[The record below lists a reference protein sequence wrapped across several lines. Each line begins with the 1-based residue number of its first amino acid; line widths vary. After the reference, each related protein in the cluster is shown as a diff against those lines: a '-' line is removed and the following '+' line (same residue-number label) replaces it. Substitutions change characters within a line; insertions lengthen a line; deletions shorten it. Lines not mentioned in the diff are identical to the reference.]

1 MTGDEPRR
9 LRPLA
14 PAAPRLAQPAAGAP
28 PAPAAARAEG
38 GGRKPS
44 EPTLRPVLA
53 IVPVKGLGVAKTRLS
68 DTLDPANRRALVLAM
83 LADVLMNLRRSDAI
97 ARVVVVTD
105 DREARHRAVAEGA
118 EVVPDD
124 GALSHS
130 QAALRGIAASAHPHE
145 RVLLAPG
152 DCPLLT
158 VEDLDALLTVPMPP
172 VVVVPD
178 RHGTGTNALLLDPP
192 DVIEPAFGPGSA
204 QRHLQ
209 TAADLGIQ
217 AISRVVPSLALD
229 IDTADDLATLRA
241 RFASLR
247 GGAPAT
253 RGIIAGIAG

>member
-1 MTGDEPRR
+1 MTSGAEPRR
-9 LRPLA
+9 LRPLSPA
-14 PAAPRLAQPAAGAP
+14 RPAPDQERPAATTTASSVPA
-28 PAPAAARAEG
+28 
-38 GGRKPS
+38 
-44 EPTLRPVLA
+44 EPVLRPVLA
-53 IVPVKGLGVAKTRLS
+53 IVPVKGLGHAKTRLS
-68 DTLDPANRRALVLAM
+68 EILDPANRRALVLAM

-97 ARVVVVTD
+97 TRVVVVTD
-105 DREARHRAVAEGA
+105 DREARHRAIAEGA

-124 GALSHS
+124 GAVSHS
-130 QAALRGIAASAHPHE
+130 HAALRGIAAAAHPHE
-145 RVLLAPG
+145 RVFLAPG

-158 VEDLDALLTVPMPP
+158 VEDLGDLLTQPMPP

-192 DVIEPAFGPGSA
+192 DAIEPSFGPGSA
-204 QRHLQ
+204 QRHLDM
-209 TAADLGIQ
+209 AAAIGVD

-253 RGIIAGIAG
+253 RGIIAGIPG